1 MCLLECVEAWD
12 ALHIRCRAI
21 SHRDACNPLRSNGRL
36 GVACGIE
43 YAAQAMAV
51 HGALLA
57 PADSLCARAGL
68 LVSVRS
74 TRLHVSRLD
83 DIACD
88 LTIETT
94 CISQNENNL
103 LYQFSVSAAGR
114 PLLEGRAAVVLDA
127 DLIFP
132 HPVLPPPVVEGGH
145 EAPREFH
152 LKDPMN
158 DSAPP
163 VHAPHIPLTD
173 YYQTEQDRQA
183 YLRQIFDNTAADYD
197 RIEAM
202 LAFGTGPGYRREALL
217 RAGLKVG
224 MKVLDVGVGT
234 GLVAAQACLITGDP
248 ALVTG
253 VDPSPGMMAASRLPG
268 SMVLVEGRAES
279 LPFPDNHFDFLSM
292 GYALRHISD
301 LSVAF
306 AEFERV
312 LKPGG
317 RLCILEI
324 TQTPSP
330 FGRWLLKSY
339 MRGVIPLLTRFV
351 SRQKD
356 TATIWRYFW
365 DSIEACVPPEQVIH
379 TLNAT
384 GLTEVK
390 RHLAVG
396 IFSEYQAIKAGK
408 PE

>member
-1 MCLLECVEAWD
+1 MK
-12 ALHIRCRAI
+12 
-21 SHRDACNPLRSNGRL
+21 
-36 GVACGIE
+36 
-43 YAAQAMAV
+43 
-51 HGALLA
+51 
-57 PADSLCARAGL
+57 
-68 LVSVRS
+68 
-74 TRLHVSRLD
+74 
-83 DIACD
+83 
-88 LTIETT
+88 
-94 CISQNENNL
+94 
-103 LYQFSVSAAGR
+103 
-114 PLLEGRAAVVLDA
+114 
-127 DLIFP
+127 
-132 HPVLPPPVVEGGH
+132 
-145 EAPREFH
+145 
-152 LKDPMN
+152 KDPMPTP
-158 DSAPP
+158 DTV

-183 YLRQIFDNTAADYD
+183 YLRRIFDNTAADYD
-197 RIEAM
+197 RIESM
-202 LAFGTGPGYRREALL
+202 LAFGTGPGYRRDALV
-217 RAGLKVG
+217 RAGLKTG

-234 GLVAAQACLITGDP
+234 GLVAAQACRLTGDP

-253 VDPSPGMMAASRLPG
+253 LDPSPGMMAASKLPQT
-268 SMVLVEGRAES
+268 MVLIEGRAES

-324 TQTPSP
+324 TRPQSG

-365 DSIEACVPPEQVIH
+365 DSIEACVPPEQVIN
-379 TLNAT
+379 TLNAA
-384 GLTEVK
+384 GLTQVN
-390 RHLAVG
+390 RHLVAG

-408 PE
+408 PD